1 MTEKKINIHQD
12 LIDACRKYDRTAQ
25 VKIYELYYKAMYNT
39 SYRILNNPGEAEDA
53 MQDAFLDAFRKLDTY
68 KAEAPFGAWLKR
80 IVINKSLD
88 ALKKKKEFALPD
100 SIENELPD
108 TSTDEFEEGEQN
120 TMRVTEVKNAMEKL
134 AVHYRIIL
142 SLFLLEGYDHQEI
155 AEVLNISYANVRVRY
170 KRAKSKLLEE
180 LQRSKSE
187 YLETL
192 KN

>member
-1 MTEKKINIHQD
+1 
-12 LIDACRKYDRTAQ
+12 
-25 VKIYELYYKAMYNT
+25 MYNT

-53 MQDAFLDAFRKLDTY
+53 MQDAFLDAFRKLDSY

-88 ALKKKKEFALPD
+88 TLKKKKEFALPD

-108 TSTDEFEEGEQN
+108 TSIDETEEGEIN
-120 TMRVTEVKNAMEKL
+120 SMRVIEVKNAMEKL
-134 AVHYRIIL
+134 PAHYRIIL

-170 KRAKSKLLEE
+170 KRAKSKLMEE
-180 LQRSKSE
+180 LQRSKKE